1 MIPQISSIW
10 KKEQLL
16 CVWEVSLLQLPCCEY
31 IAIKNLLEY
40 FNMFHV
46 RKHCC
51 CPVLPRSHFLR
62 KGHRQW
68 HPGLLPRISC
78 RRTSA
83 TLKAPRECGAGR
95 HLQGGSKA
103 SLKAGTILLPRAP
116 RFQFTERSRRQVQAG
131 GWGGGGRPAIL
142 PLNAARSQ
150 VLGEPFKFPN
160 VLTSKTPP
168 TFCVESL
175 AIFN

>member
-1 MIPQISSIW
+1 M
-10 KKEQLL
+10 
-16 CVWEVSLLQLPCCEY
+16 
-31 IAIKNLLEY
+31 
-40 FNMFHV
+40 
-46 RKHCC
+46 
-51 CPVLPRSHFLR
+51 
-62 KGHRQW
+62 
-68 HPGLLPRISC
+68 
-78 RRTSA
+78 
-83 TLKAPRECGAGR
+83 LKAPWECGAGR

-116 RFQFTERSRRQVQAG
+116 RSQFTKRSRQQVQAG
-131 GWGGGGRPAIL
+131 GCGGARPAIL